1 MRTRSIIA
9 IAVAG
14 TLAAVCCALFATV
27 YAYAGWYGVNSVFK
41 RGGSVWARVAP
52 DDLKLSSSMQV
63 ALQQPA
69 PTAVAGSFAWR
80 EVAAGFE
87 VTELPVL
94 SRGRVVDRL
103 LLARID
109 PGKFRFVVRTSP
121 AGDKTRTDWMRELH
135 PALVING
142 SYFGHDG
149 RPDTPLIS
157 AGVRLGPRSYPA
169 SHGAFIASSG
179 GIFDLRQNDWHALL
193 RDAEDALVSYPLLV
207 AEDGS
212 SRVKADPRWLANRS
226 FVAKDGAG
234 RVIFGTTGEAFF
246 SLDRLADFLRAAL
259 LDIKISMV
267 DRSPARASSSMAI
280 NAIFVATGR

>member
-121 AGDKTRTDWMRELH
+121 AGDKTLTDWMRELH

-142 SYFGHDG
+142 SNFRSR
-149 RPDTPLIS
+149 RPT
-157 AGVRLGPRSYPA
+157 R
-169 SHGAFIASSG
+169 HAF
-179 GIFDLRQNDWHALL
+179 DQCR
-193 RDAEDALVSYPLLV
+193 
-207 AEDGS
+207 
-212 SRVKADPRWLANRS
+212 
-226 FVAKDGAG
+226 
-234 RVIFGTTGEAFF
+234 
-246 SLDRLADFLRAAL
+246 RAAW
-259 LDIKISMV
+259 S
-267 DRSPARASSSMAI
+267 A
-280 NAIFVATGR
+280 